1 MSLWMNLFM
10 TPLLIVDGMEYETY
24 KFNHRRYNLVIC
36 KVPFFIFY
44 KHQDSILLFPIL
56 DLFYNSLVSLL
67 FTFQRCLWVLL
78 FICFRTVY
86 WESKMFMKLQRGSFH
101 IAMPDLAPHLK
112 RSNAHLIWI
121 PSRRSLSRI
130 KEHALDLTRNF
141 VLFFFFEILFLFMTF
156 PRFVDVS
163 PELLAQVTSSFTNV
177 FWYGISFCSLKINMN
192 ECVENLNKPG
202 YFSPSCCHY
211 EKISETFH
219 LECLKCPWRLYF
231 LLKPEKV
238 GLDKE

>member
-141 VLFFFFEILFLFMTF
+141 VLFFFFWNFVPFYDLSPFCWCESWASSTGDFLFYKC
-156 PRFVDVS
+156 
-163 PELLAQVTSSFTNV
+163 LLVWDF
-177 FWYGISFCSLKINMN
+177 
-192 ECVENLNKPG
+192 
-202 YFSPSCCHY
+202 
-211 EKISETFH
+211 
-219 LECLKCPWRLYF
+219 F
-231 LLKPEKV
+231 LLSQNQYEWMCWKSEQTW
-238 GLDKE
+238 LF